1 MTTIIPAT
9 SIRIPRLI
17 SQATKVATMPTI
29 IAMQTVAAYWAAWHA
44 VYRGGRATTE
54 GG

>member
-1 MTTIIPAT
+1 MKITPAT
-9 SIRIPRLI
+9 SIQIPRLI
-17 SQATKVATMPTI
+17 SQTVKVMTMPTI
-29 IAMQTVAAYWAAWHA
+29 IAMHTVACFLAAWHA